1 MQFIL
6 GAIILAVGF
15 LIIFKAEWMLSN
27 FGRIGF
33 FEDKFGTSGG
43 SRLGYKL
50 VGIVFIFFGFL
61 ALTGMIGG
69 FMEWMLW
76 PLTRYMVPSEGTGM
90 DF

>member
-1 MQFIL
+1 L
-6 GAIILAVGF
+6 AIGF

-61 ALTGMIGG
+61 AVTGMIGG

-76 PLTRYMVPSEGTGM
+76 PLTRYMVPGESPSL
-90 DF
+90 